1 LSLIEYNT
9 GCESEGKQLSI
20 VSTITSGNAGMK
32 TPRLFLVLVLCSA
45 LFSALLYLGW
55 SYGYGSLGF
64 PLDDAWIHQTYA
76 RNLVRYGQFAYVPG
90 QPSAGSTAPL
100 WTLLLSVGYLLQL
113 DFRLWTFSLGLVFQT
128 LTAWA
133 AYRLASRLWPQQ
145 AKGVL
150 FAGLF
155 CALEWHLVWAA
166 FSGMETS
173 LFILLALVLMER
185 YLAHASRISNLKSRI
200 TVGLWGGFLTVTRP
214 EGIVLFALIALDA
227 LRRYLCSIVTAR
239 AVIASE
245 TKQSQR
251 RKEEIASSQKT
262 LLAMTR
268 AEQSRSIFVPS
279 LQGAETHLSGFL
291 GLLLGFALLLLPYL
305 LFNLITSGLPFP
317 NTFYAKQ
324 AEYQAE
330 IVNFSFAVRLWRV
343 TRPTVVG
350 AQVLLLPGFAFAIY
364 RTIREKRAEE
374 ALPLV
379 WWATTLALYAWRLPK
394 DYQHGRYLIP
404 TIPILVVFGS
414 WGTLSLLRLDSRQAI
429 VRVLSRAMF
438 IAALVLLLIFWI
450 VGARAY
456 AADVGFIEGEM
467 VAVAHWLGSNTPS
480 DALIA
485 VHDIGAVGYLVDRPL
500 LDLAG
505 LITPEVVPFIADE
518 ARLLAFMEE
527 KGANYVVFFPD
538 WSPTYARMSR
548 DPRLHPVY
556 STGYAWTSRQGR
568 ANMIVYETDWNS
580 EGD

>member
-1 LSLIEYNT
+1 
-9 GCESEGKQLSI
+9 
-20 VSTITSGNAGMK
+20 MK
-32 TPRLFLVLVLCSA
+32 TPRLFLILTLCSA

-55 SYGYGSLGF
+55 SYSYGSLGF

-76 RNLVRYGQFAYVPG
+76 HNLARYGQFAYVPG

-100 WTLLLSVGYLLQL
+100 WTLLLSVGYFLQL
-113 DFRLWTFSLGLVFQT
+113 DFKMWAYCLGLVLQT

-145 AKGVL
+145 AKVAF

-166 FSGMETS
+166 FSGMETM
-173 LFILLALVLMER
+173 LFTLLALLLMER
-185 YLAHASRISNLKSRI
+185 SLWLQSPISIGHWSLVI
-200 TVGLWGGFLTVTRP
+200 GLLGGLLTVTRP
-214 EGIVLFALIALDA
+214 EGIMLFALIALYA
-227 LRRYLCSIVTAR
+227 LSRYLYSIP
-239 AVIASE
+239 S
-245 TKQSQR
+245 
-251 RKEEIASSQKT
+251 
-262 LLAMTR
+262 TR
-268 AEQSRSIFVPS
+268 LRPFDGAQGRPRSGQGSGHRFAPS
-279 LQGAETHLSGFL
+279 PKGIKPHLPGFL
-291 GLLLGFALLLLPYL
+291 SLLFGFALLLLPYL
-305 LFNLITSGLPFP
+305 LLNLATSGLPFP

-324 AEYQAE
+324 AEYRAE
-330 IVNFSFAVRLWRV
+330 IVNVSFVMRLWRV
-343 TRPTVVG
+343 TRPTIVG

-364 RTIREKRAEE
+364 RTIREKRVEA

-404 TIPILVVFGS
+404 TIPILVIFGS
-414 WGTLSLLRLDSRQAI
+414 WGTLSLLRLNSRHTIA
-429 VRVLSRAMF
+429 RTLSRTIS

-450 VGARAY
+450 IGARAY

-467 VAVAHWLGSNTPS
+467 VAVARWLEANTPS

-518 ARLLAFMEE
+518 TRLLAFMEE
-527 KGANYVVFFPD
+527 KGADYVVFFPD
-538 WSPTYARMSR
+538 WSPAYARMSQN
-548 DPRLHPVY
+548 PRLHPVY
-556 STGYAWTSRQGR
+556 HTGYAWTSRQGH
-568 ANMIVYETDWNS
+568 ANMVVYETRWDS
-580 EGD
+580 ESD

>member
-1 LSLIEYNT
+1 
-9 GCESEGKQLSI
+9 
-20 VSTITSGNAGMK
+20 MK
-32 TPRLFLVLVLCSA
+32 TPRLFLVLTLCSA

-100 WTLLLSVGYLLQL
+100 WTLLLSAGYFLQL
-113 DFRLWTFSLGLVFQT
+113 DFKMWTFCLGLVLQA

-133 AYRLASRLWPQQ
+133 ACRLASRLWPQQ
-145 AKGVL
+145 GKVAL

-166 FSGMETS
+166 FSGMETI
-173 LFILLALVLMER
+173 LFILLALWLMER
-185 YLAHASRISNLKSRI
+185 YLWLKSQI
-200 TVGLWGGFLTVTRP
+200 PNPKSQLVIGLLGGLLTVTRP
-214 EGIVLFALIALDA
+214 EGMVLFGLIALDA
-227 LRRYLCSIVTAR
+227 LGRYLCSIVTTR

-245 TKQSQR
+245 AKQSPR

-268 AEQSRSIFVPS
+268 AEQLRSIFAPS
-279 LQGAETHLSGFL
+279 PRGAKPHLSGFL
-291 GLLLGFALLLLPYL
+291 GMLFGFALLLLPYL
-305 LFNLITSGLPFP
+305 LFNLTTSGLPFP
-317 NTFYAKQ
+317 NTLYAKQ

-330 IVNFSFAVRLWRV
+330 IVKFSFAVRLWRV
-343 TRPTVVG
+343 TRPTIVG
-350 AQVLLLPGFAFAIY
+350 AQALLLPGFAFAIY
-364 RTIREKRAEE
+364 RTIREKRGKA
-374 ALPLV
+374 ALPLL
-379 WWATTLALYAWRLPK
+379 WWATTLVLYAWRLPQ

-404 TIPILVVFGS
+404 TIPILIIFGS
-414 WGTLSLLRLDSRQAI
+414 WGTLNLLRLDSRQTIA
-429 VRVLSRAMF
+429 RVLSRAMF
-438 IAALVLLLIFWI
+438 IAACVLLLVFWI
-450 VGARAY
+450 IGARAY

-467 VAVAHWLGSNTPS
+467 VAVAHWLEAHTPS

-527 KGANYVVFFPD
+527 KGADYVVFFPD
-538 WSPTYARMSR
+538 WSPTYARMSQ

-556 STGYAWTSRQGR
+556 RTGYAWTLRQGH
-568 ANMIVYETDWNS
+568 ANMVVYETGWNGAS
-580 EGD
+580 D

>member
-1 LSLIEYNT
+1 
-9 GCESEGKQLSI
+9 
-20 VSTITSGNAGMK
+20 MK

-100 WTLLLSVGYLLQL
+100 WTLLLSVGYFLQL
-113 DFRLWTFSLGLVFQT
+113 DFKLWSYCLGLVLQT

-145 AKGVL
+145 ERVAL

-166 FSGMETS
+166 FSGMETI
-173 LFILLALVLMER
+173 LFILLALLLIER
-185 YLAHASRISNLKSRI
+185 YLNHVSRI
-200 TVGLWGGFLTVTRP
+200 THHASQLVIGLLGGLLTVTRP
-214 EGIVLFALIALDA
+214 EGIVLFALIALDSLGGY
-227 LRRYLCSIVTAR
+227 LRSMFA
-239 AVIASE
+239 
-245 TKQSQR
+245 
-251 RKEEIASSQKT
+251 
-262 LLAMTR
+262 
-268 AEQSRSIFVPS
+268 PS
-279 LQGAETHLSGFL
+279 PKGAKSPLPGFL
-291 GLLLGFALLLLPYL
+291 GLLFGFALLLVPYL
-305 LFNLITSGLPFP
+305 LFNLTTTGLPFP

-330 IVNFSFAVRLWRV
+330 IATFSFAARLWRV
-343 TRPTVVG
+343 TRPTIVG
-350 AQVLLLPGFAFAIY
+350 AQVLLLPGFAFAVY
-364 RTIREKRAEE
+364 RTIREKRVEA

-379 WWATTLALYAWRLPK
+379 WWAATLALYAWRLPK

-404 TIPILVVFGS
+404 TIPVLVIFGS
-414 WGTLSLLRLDSRQAI
+414 WGTLSLLRLDSRQTI
-429 VRVLSRAMF
+429 VRALSRAMS
-438 IAALVLLLIFWI
+438 IAALVLLLLFWI
-450 VGARAY
+450 IGARAY

-467 VAVAHWLGSNTPS
+467 VAVARWLEANTPS
-480 DALIA
+480 EALIA

-505 LITPEVVPFIADE
+505 LITPEIVPFIADE

-527 KGANYVVFFPD
+527 KGADYVVFFPD
-538 WSPTYARMSR
+538 WSPAYARMSQ

-556 STGYAWTSRQGR
+556 RTSYAWTLGQGH
-568 ANMIVYETDWNS
+568 ANMAVYEIRRDS
-580 EGD
+580 ESD

>member
-1 LSLIEYNT
+1 
-9 GCESEGKQLSI
+9 
-20 VSTITSGNAGMK
+20 MK
-32 TPRLFLVLVLCSA
+32 NPRLFLILTLCSA

-55 SYGYGSLGF
+55 SYSYGSLGF

-100 WTLLLSVGYLLQL
+100 WTLLLSAGYFLGL
-113 DFRLWTFSLGLVFQT
+113 DFKLWAYCLGFVLHI

-133 AYRLASRLWPQQ
+133 VYRLASRLWPQQ
-145 AKGVL
+145 ERAAL

-166 FSGMETS
+166 FSGMETI
-173 LFILLALVLMER
+173 LFIFLALLLMER
-185 YLAHASRISNLKSRI
+185 YLWLKSQIANPKSRLVTGHWSLGI
-200 TVGLWGGFLTVTRP
+200 GLLGGLLTVTRP
-214 EGIVLFALIALDA
+214 EGIVLFALITLDA
-227 LRRYLCSIVTAR
+227 LGCSLCSIIATR

-245 TKQSQR
+245 AKQSPR

-268 AEQSRSIFVPS
+268 AEQLRSIFIPS
-279 LQGAETHLSGFL
+279 LKGARPHVFGFL
-291 GLLLGFALLLLPYL
+291 GLLFGFALLLLPYL
-305 LFNLITSGLPFP
+305 LFNLATSALPFP

-324 AEYQAE
+324 AEYRAE

-343 TRPTVVG
+343 TRPTIVG
-350 AQVLLLPGFAFAIY
+350 AQVLLLPGFAFAVY
-364 RTIREKRAEE
+364 RTIREKRVEA

-379 WWATTLALYAWRLPK
+379 WWAATLALYAWRLPK

-404 TIPILVVFGS
+404 TIPILVIFGS
-414 WGTLSLLRLDSRQAI
+414 WGTLGLLRLDSRQTI
-429 VRVLSRAMF
+429 VRALSRAVS
-438 IAALVLLLIFWI
+438 IAVLILLFTFWI
-450 VGARAY
+450 IGARTY
-456 AADVGFIEGEM
+456 AADVGFIEREM
-467 VAVAHWLGSNTPS
+467 VAVARWLEANTPS
-480 DALIA
+480 KALIA

-527 KGANYVVFFPD
+527 KGADYVVFFPD
-538 WSPTYARMSR
+538 WSPAYARMSQ

-556 STGYAWTSRQGR
+556 RTGYAWTSRQGH
-568 ANMIVYETDWNS
+568 ANMVVYETRWDS
-580 EGD
+580 ESD

>member
-1 LSLIEYNT
+1 
-9 GCESEGKQLSI
+9 
-20 VSTITSGNAGMK
+20 MK
-32 TPRLFLVLVLCSA
+32 APRLLLVLALCSV

-55 SYGYGSLGF
+55 SHNYGSLGF

-76 RNLVRYGQFAYVPG
+76 RNLVRYGQFVYFPA
-90 QPSAGSTAPL
+90 QLSAGSTAPL
-100 WTLLLSVGYLLQL
+100 WTLLLSVGYFLQF
-113 DFRLWTFSLGLVFQT
+113 DFKVWAYCLGLVLQT

-145 AKGVL
+145 AKAAL
-150 FAGLF
+150 LAGLF

-166 FSGMETS
+166 FSGMETI
-173 LFILLALVLMER
+173 LFILLALLLMER
-185 YLAHASRISNLKSRI
+185 YLAHESRI
-200 TVGLWGGFLTVTRP
+200 TIGLLAGLLTVTRP

-227 LRRYLCSIVTAR
+227 LVRYL
-239 AVIASE
+239 
-245 TKQSQR
+245 
-251 RKEEIASSQKT
+251 
-262 LLAMTR
+262 
-268 AEQSRSIFVPS
+268 RSIPS
-279 LQGAETHLSGFL
+279 TRLRQAQPSGSGHRFAPSPKGTKPHLPGFL
-291 GLLLGFALLLLPYL
+291 GLLFGFALLLLPYL
-305 LFNLITSGLPFP
+305 LFNLTTSGLPFP

-343 TRPTVVG
+343 TRPTIVG
-350 AQVLLLPGFAFAIY
+350 AQVLLLPGFVFAIY
-364 RTIREKRAEE
+364 RTIREKRVEA

-404 TIPILVVFGS
+404 TIPILVIFGS
-414 WGTLSLLRLDSRQAI
+414 WGTLSLLRPDSRQTIA
-429 VRVLSRAMF
+429 RALSRAMS

-450 VGARAY
+450 IGARAY

-467 VAVAHWLGSNTPS
+467 VAVARWLEANTPS

-485 VHDIGAVGYLVDRPL
+485 VHDIGAVGYLVNRPL

-518 ARLLAFMEE
+518 RRLLAFMEE
-527 KGANYVVFFPD
+527 KGADYIVFFPD
-538 WSPTYARMSR
+538 WSAAYARMSQ

-556 STGYAWTSRQGR
+556 RTGYAWTSRQGH
-568 ANMIVYETDWNS
+568 ANMVVYETRWDS
-580 EGD
+580 ESD

>member
-1 LSLIEYNT
+1 
-9 GCESEGKQLSI
+9 
-20 VSTITSGNAGMK
+20 MK
-32 TPRLFLVLVLCSA
+32 IPRLFLVLVLCSA

-55 SYGYGSLGF
+55 SYSHSSLGF

-90 QPSAGSTAPL
+90 RPSAGSTAPL

-113 DFRLWTFSLGLVFQT
+113 DFKLWTFSLGLVLQT

-145 AKGVL
+145 ARGAL

-185 YLAHASRISNLKSRI
+185 YLWLRSQIPNPESRLGSGYWALGI
-200 TVGLWGGFLTVTRP
+200 GLLGGLLTMTRP
-214 EGIVLFALIALDA
+214 EGIVLFAFIALDA
-227 LRRYLCSIVTAR
+227 LERYLCSIVTAR

-245 TKQSQR
+245 AKQSPR

-268 AEQSRSIFVPS
+268 AEQLRSIFVPL
-279 LQGAETHLSGFL
+279 LQRAKPHLSGFL
-291 GLLLGFALLLLPYL
+291 GLLLGFVLLLVPYL

-343 TRPTVVG
+343 ARPTIVG

-364 RTIREKRAEE
+364 RTIREKRVEA

-404 TIPILVVFGS
+404 TIPMLVVFGS

-429 VRVLSRAMF
+429 VRVLSRVMF
-438 IAALVLLLIFWI
+438 LAALVLLLIFWI

-467 VAVAHWLGSNTPS
+467 VAIAHWLGYNTPS

-505 LITPEVVPFIADE
+505 LITPEIVPFIADE
-518 ARLLAFMEE
+518 VRLLTFMEE
-527 KGANYVVFFPD
+527 KGADYVVFFPD
-538 WSPTYARMSR
+538 WSPTYTRMSH

-568 ANMIVYETDWNS
+568 ANMTVYETRWGS

>member
-1 LSLIEYNT
+1 
-9 GCESEGKQLSI
+9 
-20 VSTITSGNAGMK
+20 MK
-32 TPRLFLVLVLCSA
+32 TPRLFLVLTLCLA

-55 SYGYGSLGF
+55 SDSYGSLGF

-100 WTLLLSVGYLLQL
+100 WTLLLSVGYFLQL
-113 DFRLWTFSLGLVFQT
+113 DFKMWACCLGLVLQT

-145 AKGVL
+145 ERLAL

-166 FSGMETS
+166 FSGMETI
-173 LFILLALVLMER
+173 LFIFLALLLMER
-185 YLAHASRISNLKSRI
+185 YLNHVSRI
-200 TVGLWGGFLTVTRP
+200 THHASQLVIGHGSLGIGLLGGLLTVTRP

-227 LRRYLCSIVTAR
+227 LGRYL
-239 AVIASE
+239 
-245 TKQSQR
+245 
-251 RKEEIASSQKT
+251 
-262 LLAMTR
+262 
-268 AEQSRSIFVPS
+268 RSIPS
-279 LQGAETHLSGFL
+279 TTLRPCSGQGSGHRFAPPPREAKPHLSGFL
-291 GLLLGFALLLLPYL
+291 GLLFGFTLLLLPYL
-305 LFNLITSGLPFP
+305 LFNLTTSGLPFP

-324 AEYQAE
+324 AEYRAE
-330 IVNFSFAVRLWRV
+330 IMNVSFAVRLWRV
-343 TRPTVVG
+343 TRPTIVG

-364 RTIREKRAEE
+364 RTIREKRVE
-374 ALPLV
+374 ATLPLV

-404 TIPILVVFGS
+404 TIPILVIFGS
-414 WGTLSLLRLDSRQAI
+414 WGTVSLLRLDSHQFI
-429 VRVLSRAMF
+429 VRALSRAVS
-438 IAALVLLLIFWI
+438 IATLVLLLTFWI
-450 VGARAY
+450 IGARAY

-467 VAVAHWLGSNTPS
+467 VAVARWLEANTPS

-518 ARLLAFMEE
+518 VQLLAFMEE
-527 KGANYVVFFPD
+527 KGADYVVFFPD
-538 WSPTYARMSR
+538 WSPTYARMSQ

-556 STGYAWTSRQGR
+556 CTGYAWTLRQGH
-568 ANMIVYETDWNS
+568 ANMVVYETRWGS
-580 EGD
+580 ESD

>member
-9 GCESEGKQLSI
+9 GSESEGKQLSI
-20 VSTITSGNAGMK
+20 VSTITSGRAGMRI
-32 TPRLFLVLVLCSA
+32 PRLFLVLALCSA

-76 RNLVRYGQFAYVPG
+76 RNLVRYGQFAYVPD

-100 WTLLLSVGYLLQL
+100 WTLLLSAGYFLQL
-113 DFRLWTFSLGLVFQT
+113 DFKMWAYCLGLVLQT

-145 AKGVL
+145 AKVAL

-155 CALEWHLVWAA
+155 CALEWHLVWAT
-166 FSGMETS
+166 FSGMETI
-173 LFILLALVLMER
+173 LFIFFALLLMER
-185 YLAHASRISNLKSRI
+185 YVWLKSQISNPKSRLV
-200 TVGLWGGFLTVTRP
+200 VGLLGGLLTVTRP

-227 LRRYLCSIVTAR
+227 LGCYL
-239 AVIASE
+239 
-245 TKQSQR
+245 
-251 RKEEIASSQKT
+251 
-262 LLAMTR
+262 
-268 AEQSRSIFVPS
+268 RSIPS
-279 LQGAETHLSGFL
+279 TTLRRGSGQGSGHRFSPSPKGAKSHLSGFL
-291 GLLLGFALLLLPYL
+291 GLLFGFALLLLPYL
-305 LFNLITSGLPFP
+305 LFNLTTSGLPFP

-324 AEYQAE
+324 AEYRAE
-330 IVNFSFAVRLWRV
+330 IVNFSFAMRLWRV
-343 TRPTVVG
+343 TRPTIVG
-350 AQVLLLPGFAFAIY
+350 GQVLLLPGFVFAIY
-364 RTIREKRAEE
+364 RTIREKRVEA

-404 TIPILVVFGS
+404 TIPILVIFGS
-414 WGTLSLLRLDSRQAI
+414 WGTLRLLRPDSRQTIA
-429 VRVLSRAMF
+429 RVLSRAMS
-438 IAALVLLLIFWI
+438 IAVLVLLLIFWI
-450 VGARAY
+450 IGARAY

-467 VAVAHWLGSNTPS
+467 VPVAHWLEANTPS

-505 LITPEVVPFIADE
+505 LITPEVVPFIADGE
-518 ARLLAFMEE
+518 QLLAFMEE
-527 KGANYVVFFPD
+527 KGADYVVFFPD
-538 WSPTYARMSR
+538 WSPAYARMSQ

-556 STGYAWTSRQGR
+556 RTGYAWTSRQGH
-568 ANMIVYETDWNS
+568 ANMVVYETRWDS
-580 EGD
+580 ESD